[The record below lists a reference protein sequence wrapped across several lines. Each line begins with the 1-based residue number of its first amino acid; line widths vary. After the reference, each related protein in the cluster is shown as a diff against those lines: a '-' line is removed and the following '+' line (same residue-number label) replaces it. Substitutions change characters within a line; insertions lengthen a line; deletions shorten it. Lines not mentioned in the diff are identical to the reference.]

1 MQKDWWMTPGS
12 NDSSLVN
19 HPIFFHQFSYLK
31 NPNWHC
37 LSIHHSQALCWKACD
52 QTVGLVWPLSGR
64 ARPPYG
70 LARPPC
76 DPAWSPCAL
85 GRPLSGPVGPQCGLV
100 RPWVRPPCGLVR
112 PRCEPVR
119 PHWAAPAL
127 GLWQGCQ
134 PGRHQ
139 GNQGHGWGCPQ
150 TAFPPPQFCPWCQS
164 SLHCPLNRPSPANH
178 TMQSKDDVYFY
189 AYWKERRKK
198 KTAWPQSEPRNS
210 AKHICCLKQSFA
222 HCLHPGSGADCNEQ
236 EFLSHDCERSASPHN
251 YNVYLIAAATKQ
263 VFSILF
269 TFSSLWL
276 QGSSSNWILMSCQPH
291 RVTSWQ
297 SNSGHK
303 QIHISKLFSHIHQPS
318 VKSVYKTSHFT
329 DIKHTDTNIRHKFSK
344 S

>member
-198 KTAWPQSEPRNS
+198 KDCMTSEWTTELS
-210 AKHICCLKQSFA
+210 KTYLLLK
-222 HCLHPGSGADCNEQ
+222 
-236 EFLSHDCERSASPHN
+236 
-251 YNVYLIAAATKQ
+251 TK
-263 VFSILF
+263 FCTL
-269 TFSSLWL
+269 
-276 QGSSSNWILMSCQPH
+276 SSSGLWGRLQWTGVPFTWLWKK
-291 RVTSWQ
+291 R
-297 SNSGHK
+297 
-303 QIHISKLFSHIHQPS
+303 
-318 VKSVYKTSHFT
+318 KSS
-329 DIKHTDTNIRHKFSK
+329 
-344 S
+344 